1 MIEEYIA
8 DTATHMGIKLSKQ
21 YIVEGR
27 RVGCLGVH
35 LLNLACDEQIVSTL
49 VYQTEL
55 DNLQDGTYS
64 DRLETKIRSALSQ
77 LKRMLE
83 P

>member
-1 MIEEYIA
+1 MIEEYVT
-8 DTATHMGIKLSKQ
+8 DTAMQMGIRLSQ
-21 YIVEGR
+21 LSIVEGR

-35 LLNLACDEQIVSTL
+35 LLNLACEDQIVSTL

-55 DNLQDGTYS
+55 NKLQDGTYS
-64 DRLETKIRSALSQ
+64 ERLETKIRSALSQ
-77 LKRMLE
+77 LKIMLE